1 MVKKVLAAVS
11 HVYVTCVLRG
21 QNKDVMSIIN
31 EANLDPPEGPLP
43 HLLILGL
50 SMGLFNSLNWKQK
63 EWESKSHEGVPA
75 AAQQVQEPGLPQLWH
90 FKKQNEYK
98 INYDVH
104 NVSNVLRRVTLM

>member
-1 MVKKVLAAVS
+1 MLLRRDYIGIRLRENEFDPKGRRQLTFLDDMVKKVLAAVS

-50 SMGLFNSLNWKQK
+50 SMGLFNSLN
-63 EWESKSHEGVPA
+63 
-75 AAQQVQEPGLPQLWH
+75 
-90 FKKQNEYK
+90 
-98 INYDVH
+98 
-104 NVSNVLRRVTLM
+104 